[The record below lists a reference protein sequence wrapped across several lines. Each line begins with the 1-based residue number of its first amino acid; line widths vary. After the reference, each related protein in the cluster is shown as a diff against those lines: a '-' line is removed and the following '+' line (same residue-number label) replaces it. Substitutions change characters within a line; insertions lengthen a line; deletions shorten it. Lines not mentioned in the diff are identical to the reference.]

1 MPTLA
6 HSVRMSFAL
15 RAFNF
20 FIVGIIVITF
30 AFLVW
35 SDNQH
40 TFETYYRV
48 LVGNIQC
55 NIFCFIANHVKCL
68 NLNSKRADDRTS
80 EASEGESSN

>member
-55 NIFCFIANHVKCL
+55 NIFLFYCESRKVFKFEQQASRRPNE
-68 NLNSKRADDRTS
+68 RS
-80 EASEGESSN
+80 E